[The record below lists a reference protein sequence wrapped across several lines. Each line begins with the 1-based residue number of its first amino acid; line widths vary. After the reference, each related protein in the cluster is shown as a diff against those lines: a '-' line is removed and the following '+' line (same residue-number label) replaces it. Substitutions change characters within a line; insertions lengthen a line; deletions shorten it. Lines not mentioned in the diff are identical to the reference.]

1 MPTEI
6 RLLHEALL
14 DLIGVTNSPR
24 PDAALIEAAGIPL
37 DRALFPLLV
46 RIARRGPIG
55 VVELAELVGRDHST
69 VSRQVAKLARLGL
82 ITRRAARGDRR
93 VRQAAITDKGLAMS
107 AALDAAREKLIGPM
121 LARWSRKD
129 RRDLVRLLRKLADD
143 ALAWSGAGD
152 S

>member
-1 MPTEI
+1 MPSEI

-14 DLIGVTNSPR
+14 DLIGVTNSPQ

-82 ITRRAARGDRR
+82 ITRRAGRGDRR
-93 VRQAAITDKGLAMS
+93 VRAAAITDKGLEMS

-121 LARWSRKD
+121 LARWSRQD

-143 ALAWSGAGD
+143 ALAWSGAAKD
-152 S
+152 